1 MMGCWIIKAVTSDDG
16 IDKGR
21 WW

>member
-1 MMGCWIIKAVTSDDG
+1 MGCWIIKAVTSDDG